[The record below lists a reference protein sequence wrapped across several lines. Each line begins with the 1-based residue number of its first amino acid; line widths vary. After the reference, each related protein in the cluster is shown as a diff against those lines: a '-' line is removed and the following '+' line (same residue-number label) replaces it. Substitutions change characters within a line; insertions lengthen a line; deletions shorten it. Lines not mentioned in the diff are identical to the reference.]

1 MICYRIIVG
10 QHPTSNNGRAPR
22 AAKALLQLPNLLG
35 VMPITNILPRE
46 SIRQKEKTG
55 AGELG
60 ECRMKNEE

>member
-35 VMPITNILPRE
+35 VMPIANILPFGKRRKQGQGSWAIAE
-46 SIRQKEKTG
+46 
-55 AGELG
+55 
-60 ECRMKNEE
+60 